1 MLSKTVHHAR
11 AAAPAPPCLR
21 LLPAGQPAGL
31 DIYTDHLAAG
41 SRFLSLKRYWSSAP
55 VMDLDFLLDEVMAD
69 TIPLDYQAVI
79 DSELPLKV
87 VASSLTTL
95 NSEVLTDFKDAR
107 DLAECLKASANVP
120 EIVGGPRRWRGH
132 DLVDAAVFEP
142 LPIKAA
148 LRDGCTHVLALCS
161 RTHSAGPAWGKYLT
175 NVLSSAIKYMVLN
188 PVSGGYRAKCCCA
201 AAALCSAAVAV
212 GSYVAGLHSH
222 GALTCLALSM

>member
-1 MLSKTVHHAR
+1 MLVLCSV
-11 AAAPAPPCLR
+11 
-21 LLPAGQPAGL
+21 PAGQPAGL

-41 SRFLSLKRYWSSAP
+41 SRFLSLKRYWSSHP

-69 TIPLDYQAVI
+69 TIPLDFQAVI
-79 DSELPLKV
+79 NSELPLKV

-95 NSEVLTDFKDAR
+95 TSEILTDFTDRR

-120 EIVGGPRRWRGH
+120 EIVGGPRTWRGH

-175 NVLSSAIKYMVLN
+175 NALSSAVKYMLLN
-188 PVSGGYRAKCCCA
+188 PVRGLTCWLYALWVI
-201 AAALCSAAVAV
+201 ALCLSQ
-212 GSYVAGLHSH
+212 LHGQSRCSD
-222 GALTCLALSM
+222 G

>member
-1 MLSKTVHHAR
+1 
-11 AAAPAPPCLR
+11 
-21 LLPAGQPAGL
+21 
-31 DIYTDHLAAG
+31 
-41 SRFLSLKRYWSSAP
+41 
-55 VMDLDFLLDEVMAD
+55 MDLNFLLDEVMTD
-69 TIPLDYQAVI
+69 TIPLDWQAVI

-95 NSEVLTDFKDAR
+95 NSEILTNFSDRR

-175 NVLSSAIKYMVLN
+175 NALSSAIKYMVLN
-188 PVSGGYRAKCCCA
+188 PVSGNCSAGWASLVCMLPERA
-201 AAALCSAAVAV
+201 AATILAMGSCNRRTLPAVDGTIDCS
-212 GSYVAGLHSH
+212 
-222 GALTCLALSM
+222 